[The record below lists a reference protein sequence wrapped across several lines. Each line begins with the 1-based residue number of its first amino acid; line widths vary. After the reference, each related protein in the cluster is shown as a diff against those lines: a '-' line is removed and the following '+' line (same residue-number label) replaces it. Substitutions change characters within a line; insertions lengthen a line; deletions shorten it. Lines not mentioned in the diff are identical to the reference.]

1 MKQQSEAIQSSADKT
16 RYVLSILFVLSAMIT
31 YYAMTDLAVVLR
43 VIIVLLGF
51 AGAVGLLW
59 STAHGIRVRKHLSDT
74 RREVAQV
81 VWPSRDQTV
90 RMTLIVF
97 AAIVLVGGFLWL
109 IDMFFLWGVQS
120 LTGRGG

>member
-1 MKQQSEAIQSSADKT
+1 MKQQSEATRPSADKA
-16 RYVLSILFVLSAMIT
+16 RYVLATLLVSVSMVS
-31 YYAMTDLAVVLR
+31 YYVMTDWAMVLR
-43 VIIVLLGF
+43 IVLVLLSV
-51 AGAVGLLW
+51 AGAVAILW
-59 STAHGIRVRKHLSDT
+59 STTRGVSVRKHLSDT

-109 IDMFFLWGVQS
+109 IDMFFLWGVQA

>member
-1 MKQQSEAIQSSADKT
+1 MKQQSEAIQTSADKV
-16 RYVLSILFVLSAMIT
+16 RYVLASFLAVSAMVS
-31 YYAMTDLAVVLR
+31 YYVMTDWAVVLR
-43 VIIVLLGF
+43 VLIVLLGF

-59 STAHGIRVRKHLSDT
+59 ATARGVSARKHLSDT

-81 VWPSRDQTV
+81 VWPTRDQTV

-97 AAIVLVGGFLWL
+97 AAIVFVGGFLWL
-109 IDMFFLWGVQS
+109 IDMFFLWGVQA